1 MCAGCLGVAV
11 CPIPLRL
18 RSNCL
23 KVIAIQ
29 PPTVFLSRCHHDS
42 AVVLTYGISD
52 GTGDSSRATCIE
64 PNLPSRRGWSP
75 HAWIRSFRH
84 SLEYWQPL
92 ALVLLNTG
100 GKRTEIYRGC
110 NCSKCNSLT
119 QGSEQ
124 LQRSVWVRRSGPSLE
139 SRRHYLAYC
148 ARKMRHQCYSTVL
161 EHAPTEAVIP
171 GRFLFES
178 DVNSSLRK

>member
-29 PPTVFLSRCHHDS
+29 PRTVFLSRCHHDD

-52 GTGDSSRATCIE
+52 GTGDSSRATCTE

-110 NCSKCNSLT
+110 NCSKCNSFKDTRLRTTPALRLGQAKRAVTGKQKTLPGLLCT
-119 QGSEQ
+119 QDATSM
-124 LQRSVWVRRSGPSLE
+124 LLYRTRACLHRS
-139 SRRHYLAYC
+139 
-148 ARKMRHQCYSTVL
+148 CYS
-161 EHAPTEAVIP
+161 
-171 GRFLFES
+171 
-178 DVNSSLRK
+178 